1 MTESVYVVARR
12 LIEVSDQSKF
22 LNRTQG
28 QKFPK
33 ITFFYFKIVLN
44 LDA

>member
-12 LIEVSDQSKF
+12 LIEMSDQSKF

-28 QKFPK
+28 RKFP
-33 ITFFYFKIVLN
+33 INYFFKIVLN